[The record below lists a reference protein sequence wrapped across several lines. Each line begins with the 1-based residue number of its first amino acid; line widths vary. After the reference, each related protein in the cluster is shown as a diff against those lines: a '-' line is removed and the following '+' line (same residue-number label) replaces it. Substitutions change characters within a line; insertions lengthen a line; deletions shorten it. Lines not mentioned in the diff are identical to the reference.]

1 MPFKPAK
8 GKEMKLKLSV
18 FLAMV
23 FWAGLGAIPLRA
35 QQSATIG
42 LRMDVDKRQVE
53 VGDHLTLTI
62 EFKQIGSGNNAT
74 GEPQIST
81 PEHFEIQGQSSFQQ
95 VTIVNQQEAVI
106 STTRLG
112 LVATKVGGETLG
124 PALLIYQDPQGQKHE
139 IKSNVVS
146 VTVVEKSGFSL
157 FGKKKNDPTPTPEA
171 TPDESDA
178 PRDVKPLLNDSHIGL
193 RVVFWL
199 LVAAL
204 VAGFI
209 WWHFRQKGPVA
220 SKSVVPLGKA
230 AELRESWKKLA
241 NEDLSSNEFC
251 LGLSSLVRECLQY
264 KFDFPAVDCTTEEI
278 VRSLKKFKISD
289 DMFVAAEKCL
299 KTCDRVL
306 YADGNLTG
314 RDNLRALCSALLP
327 KVQKS

>member
-1 MPFKPAK
+1 
-8 GKEMKLKLSV
+8 MKKKFKLS
-18 FLAMV
+18 FFFALA
-23 FWAGLGAIPLRA
+23 WGAVLLAVPLMA
-35 QQSATIG
+35 QQGATIG

-53 VGDHLTLTI
+53 VGDHLTLSI
-62 EFKQIGSGNNAT
+62 EFKQIGSGYSAS

-81 PEHFEIQGQSSFQQ
+81 PEHFEIQGQSSSTQ
-95 VTIVNQQEAVI
+95 VTIVNQQEAMI
-106 STTRLG
+106 STTHLS
-112 LVATKVGGETLG
+112 LVATKVGDETLG

-139 IKSNVVS
+139 IKSNVVTVS
-146 VTVVEKSGFSL
+146 VVEKTGFSL
-157 FGKKKNDPTPTPEA
+157 FGKKNTPTPTPEA

-178 PRDVKPLLNDSHIGL
+178 PRDVKPLLNDSHTGL
-193 RVVFWL
+193 RVAFWL
-199 LVAAL
+199 FFAAL

-209 WWHFRQKGPVA
+209 WWHFRQKGPDTPRPVA
-220 SKSVVPLGKA
+220 PMGTE
-230 AELRESWKKLA
+230 AELRDRWKKLSK
-241 NEDLSSNEFC
+241 EDLSSNEFC

-278 VRSLKKFKISD
+278 LRSLKKFKISD

-327 KVQKS
+327 KAPKS